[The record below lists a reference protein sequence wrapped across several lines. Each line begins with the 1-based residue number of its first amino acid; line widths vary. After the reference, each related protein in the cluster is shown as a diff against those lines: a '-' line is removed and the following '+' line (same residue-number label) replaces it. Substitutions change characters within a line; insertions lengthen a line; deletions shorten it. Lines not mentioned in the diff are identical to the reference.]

1 MSPALSAQ
9 PQPGYASIMV
19 PVDPGPD
26 AQSRVKLATALADRF
41 SSRLIG
47 IAAHPISVPLYFEA
61 SVAGVASAIEL
72 QEKAATREIAS
83 AEAIFR
89 KVVATRNR
97 TEWRH
102 AHSLPSDFILQQ
114 ARAADLIVASRPR
127 ADEDTLAPMTVDAG
141 DLVMNAGRPVLF
153 VPPNVEYLAA
163 KTVLI
168 GWKDTRESRRAVADS
183 LPFLKGAQH
192 VVVVSVD
199 SGDHAVKDVISYL
212 GCHGVDASH
221 VVQAPGSG
229 SVADDLLRI
238 ADGETADLIVSGA
251 YGHSR
256 AREWILGGVTRDLLD
271 RAGVCCL
278 MAH

>member
-1 MSPALSAQ
+1 
-9 PQPGYASIMV
+9 MV
-19 PVDPGPD
+19 PMDCGPD

-47 IAAHPISVPLYFEA
+47 VAAHSIAVPLYFET

-89 KVVATRNR
+89 KIVGTRNR

-114 ARAADLIVASRPR
+114 VRAADLIVASRPR
-127 ADEDTLAPMTVDAG
+127 PDEDALAPMAIDAG

-153 VPPNVEYLAA
+153 VPPNVEYLTA

-183 LPFLKGAQH
+183 LPFLKGAEH
-192 VVVVSVD
+192 VVVASVD
-199 SGDHAVKDVISYL
+199 SDNQGAKDVIGYL
-212 GCHGVDASH
+212 GCHGVDARH
-221 VVQAPGSG
+221 FVQPPGSG

-238 ADGETADLIVSGA
+238 ADRETADLIVSGA

-256 AREWILGGVTRDLLD
+256 AREWMLGGVTRDLLD
-271 RAGVCCL
+271 HARVCCL